1 MPELIRLT
9 DAECRW
15 LLAANVVGRV
25 GFDAG
30 GGPRIHPV
38 NYAMDG
44 DAVVLRTAEGSEL
57 VGLADRARPTEGPT
71 EGPTEAPLVAFEV
84 DHVDYDRHQGW
95 SVLAVGPLD
104 RVVDAGD
111 LDRIAR
117 EWSPRPWA
125 AGDREVVLRVAVA
138 ELTGRRLGD
147 DWPRTAGSP
156 VNRTL

>member
-30 GGPRIHPV
+30 AGPRIHPV

-44 DAVVLRTAEGSEL
+44 DTVVLRTAEGSEL
-57 VGLADRARPTEGPT
+57 VGLADRGDPPA
-71 EGPTEAPLVAFEV
+71 AALVAFEV

-95 SVLAVGPLD
+95 SVLAVGPLT
-104 RVVDAGD
+104 RVVDVAA
-111 LDRIAR
+111 LQRIAH

-125 AGDREVVLRVAVA
+125 GGDREVVLRVAVE
-138 ELTGRRLGD
+138 ELSGRRLGN

-156 VNRTL
+156 VNRTV

>member
-30 GGPRIHPV
+30 AGPRIHPV

-57 VGLADRARPTEGPT
+57 AGLADRGAAPAG
-71 EGPTEAPLVAFEV
+71 PLVAFEV

-95 SVLAVGPLD
+95 SVLAVGRVS
-104 RVVDAGD
+104 RVVDAAD
-111 LDRIAR
+111 LERIAR

-125 AGDREVVLRVAVA
+125 GGEREVVLRVAVL
-138 ELTGRRLGD
+138 ELTGRRLGN
-147 DWPRTAGSP
+147 DWPPTTGSP

>member
-1 MPELIRLT
+1 VPELIRLT

-30 GGPRIHPV
+30 AGPRIHPV

-57 VGLADRARPTEGPT
+57 TGLADRG
-71 EGPTEAPLVAFEV
+71 EAPDGPLVAFEV

-95 SVLAVGPLD
+95 SVLAVGRVS

-111 LDRIAR
+111 LERIAR

-125 AGDREVVLRVAVA
+125 GGEREVVLTVAVV